1 LNFLL
6 PKSRFPSRFFRF
18 AFLVVLAAGLMAP
31 AVRVSAQAADASPQP
46 AATQGS
52 AAKPGT
58 PPAESNSE
66 DAQLNAFLHSSAIQG
81 LAKFL
86 HLSMATTDDIFLA
99 LNYLII
105 FLVILIP
112 LGRFMPRV
120 MRKRTQNLR
129 HNLDSARKLTE
140 EATARL
146 NAVEAQLAKLG
157 DEIDKFRSEVEGELK
172 NDEARI
178 KGAIEEES
186 ARIVASAEQEISMA
200 AVQARRGLRKFAAE
214 LAVDHAARQLE
225 LSPEADRALVA
236 EFAANINQRH
246 NRSVGGHN

>member
-1 LNFLL
+1 MNFLL
-6 PKSRFPSRFFRF
+6 PKFRFPSRFSRF
-18 AFLVVLAAGLMAP
+18 ALPAVLAAGLMLP
-31 AVRVSAQAADASPQP
+31 AVRISAQAAPAQP
-46 AATQGS
+46 AATEGS

-66 DAQLNAFLHSSAIQG
+66 DAQLNAFLHSPAVQG

-86 HLSMATTDDIFLA
+86 HLSLGTTDDIFLA

-157 DEIDKFRSEVEGELK
+157 DEISRFRTEVEAELK

-178 KGAIEEES
+178 KGSIGEES

-214 LAVDHAARQLE
+214 LAVEHAAKQMA
-225 LSPEADRALVA
+225 LSPEDDRALVA
-236 EFAANINQRH
+236 EFAANIEQRH
-246 NRSVGGHN
+246 NGGAGGHD